1 MYFCR
6 HNQIFEMKHLILIAE
21 EGERKLIERYLPET
35 EGEVLVTGVGAFNIM
50 RSLRNIAPDTPIIN
64 IGYAGSSNFEIGT
77 AVEVTEA
84 RLNHPQ
90 VTYPEPEYK
99 LRPLSGVIADKK
111 AVCYTG
117 TDFVTQS
124 NYKDCVFDMELA
136 FIIGMG
142 FSNVSAIKIVSD
154 NLSLHDY
161 RAFGQ
166 GVEGI

>member
-35 EGEVLVTGVGAFNIM
+35 EGEVFVTGVGAFNIM

-99 LRPLSGVIADKK
+99 LQPLCKPIADMK

-136 FIIGMG
+136 FILGMG

>member
-1 MYFCR
+1 
-6 HNQIFEMKHLILIAE
+6 MKHLILIAE

-99 LRPLSGVIADKK
+99 LQPLCKPIAAMK

-124 NYKDCVFDMELA
+124 NYNDCVFDMELA
-136 FIIGMG
+136 FILGMG

-154 NLSLHDY
+154 NLSLHSY
-161 RAFGQ
+161 HELTH
-166 GVEGI
+166 GVE